1 MTPAQETA
9 GLREAKERATR
20 IADKVVPKY
29 RKLRSVS
36 YSCTSHTAQLWQAA
50 WDGAME
56 AMGYDNE
63 QFKCFP
69 SFKAEVIK

>member
-1 MTPAQETA
+1 VTNVNEL
-9 GLREAKERATR
+9 LRQSRLQVDKERATR
-20 IADKVVPKY
+20 IADKCVPKY
-29 RKLRSVS
+29 RDPRNS

-69 SFKAEVIK
+69 SIQGS

>member
-9 GLREAKERATR
+9 ALRHAKERATR

-29 RKLRSVS
+29 RNPRHS

-69 SFKAEVIK
+69 SLQAE